1 MIRSRN
7 LVAAAAA
14 LLLMS
19 LATTHAQQRRAH
31 ERVLL
36 GIATDREFRIGAFR
50 HMDNVFPNRVIRRA
64 ASVWELPR
72 AERTLDVSYE
82 WKGKRYPL
90 GEILTCTNTTG
101 LLVIKDGKIVF
112 EKYYL
117 GADAKSHFTSMS
129 VAKSFTS
136 TLVGLA
142 IADGKIADVNRPV
155 TEYLPELRTSG
166 YDSVPI
172 KAILQ
177 MSSGVKFSEDYGGQ
191 DDLSLMWQKTMEENS
206 QSLDDYARSLTR
218 AEKPGTRFYY
228 RSVDTQVLGW
238 LVNRVTGEHPAD
250 YLSRKLWQPLG
261 MESDASW
268 LTDASG
274 MEAAFCCIQATLR
287 DYGRFGL
294 MFLNH
299 GKANGKQIVP
309 ASWVRDAITPDS
321 PQVQPGRLL
330 PNYPLGYQYQW
341 WTFPGRGDHAYAA
354 QGVFFQFIYVRP
366 RDKMVIVKTSAN
378 DEFWDDEKEMQSYA
392 AFDAI
397 AAALK

>member
-1 MIRSRN
+1 
-7 LVAAAAA
+7 
-14 LLLMS
+14 
-19 LATTHAQQRRAH
+19 
-31 ERVLL
+31 
-36 GIATDREFRIGAFR
+36 
-50 HMDNVFPNRVIRRA
+50 
-64 ASVWELPR
+64 
-72 AERTLDVSYE
+72 
-82 WKGKRYPL
+82 
-90 GEILTCTNTTG
+90 
-101 LLVIKDGKIVF
+101 
-112 EKYYL
+112 
-117 GADAKSHFTSMS
+117 
-129 VAKSFTS
+129 
-136 TLVGLA
+136 
-142 IADGKIADVNRPV
+142 
-155 TEYLPELRTSG
+155 
-166 YDSVPI
+166 
-172 KAILQ
+172 
-177 MSSGVKFSEDYGGQ
+177 MSSGVKFSEDYSGQ

-250 YLSRKLWQPLG
+250 YLSQKLWQPLG

-341 WTFPGRGDHAYAA
+341 WTLPGGGDHAYTA

-366 RDKMVIVKTSAN
+366 SDKMVIVKTSAN
-378 DEFWDDEKEMQSYA
+378 DEFWDDEKEMQTYA